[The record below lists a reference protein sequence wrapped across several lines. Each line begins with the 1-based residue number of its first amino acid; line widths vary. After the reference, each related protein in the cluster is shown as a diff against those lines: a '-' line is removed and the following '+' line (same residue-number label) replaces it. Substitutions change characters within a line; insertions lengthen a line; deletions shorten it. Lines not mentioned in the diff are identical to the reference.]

1 MPMKNGIGV
10 TPEIQLEVERFL
22 YRQAEIVDDQ
32 QWDEWLALF
41 SDDGKYWMPA
51 AADQEVADGQ
61 PNIFYED
68 LFLMEMR
75 VKRVTHPYAHSQAPV
90 QRLSRVVSN
99 VLIES
104 LDSGSGDVV
113 VRSKFH
119 VVEYRLDAQR
129 YFAGKYRHH
138 LKNTADGYKI
148 VLQRVD
154 IANVEGPFDYVMQTW
169 L

>member
-1 MPMKNGIGV
+1 MSTHDVAGV
-10 TPEIQLEVERFL
+10 STETQLAVERFL

-32 QWDEWLALF
+32 QWDDWLALF
-41 SDDGKYWMPA
+41 EEDGKYWMPA
-51 AADQEVADGQ
+51 SADQEIAERQ

-75 VKRVTHPYAHSQAPV
+75 IKRVCHPYAHSQAPT

-99 VLIES
+99 VIIES
-104 LDSGSGDVV
+104 EDAETGDIV

-119 VVEYRLDAQR
+119 AVEYRLDTQR
-129 YFAGKYRHH
+129 FFGGKYRHH
-138 LKNTADGYKI
+138 LSKTADGYKI
-148 VLQRVD
+148 KLQRVD
-154 IANVEGPFDYVMQTW
+154 IANVEGPFEYVLQTW